1 MSPACSVVIPC
12 LNDAEML
19 ERCLRALEGQ
29 SRPADEIVVV
39 DNGST
44 DDSAEVARRHGVR
57 VVEEPIRGIPQA
69 TSAGFDAAR
78 GELLLRLDADSV
90 PPHDWIARIERAFVR
105 EPRLDVLSGPGRLYG
120 GSGFT
125 HWFAESV
132 LFGIYEHV
140 IGGLLGHDIVYGSNY
155 AIRASAWRVMREHVH
170 RDRADVHDDLDI
182 AINIPPGMH
191 VRYDTSLVVGV
202 SARPFL
208 DWDRYRRGV
217 AMAFH
222 TMAVNGAEENLLTRR
237 RAFIAAAEA
246 ARLAE
251 GGEGFDYVAH

>member
-12 LNDAEML
+12 LDDAEML
-19 ERCLRALEGQ
+19 ERCLLALESQ
-29 SRPADEIVVV
+29 SRPPDEIIVV

-90 PPHDWIARIERAFVR
+90 PPHDWVARVERAFVR

-132 LFGIYEHV
+132 LFGVYEHV
-140 IGGLLGHDIVYGSNY
+140 IGGMLGHDIVYGSNL
-155 AIRASAWRVMREHVH
+155 AIRAASWRIMRDRVH
-170 RDRADVHDDLDI
+170 RDRADVHDDLDL
-182 AINIPPGMH
+182 AINLLPGMG
-191 VRYDTSLVVGV
+191 VRYDHSLVVGA
-202 SARPFL
+202 SARP
-208 DWDRYRRGV
+208 WVSWRRAGREV
-217 AMAFH
+217 
-222 TMAVNGAEENLLTRR
+222 TMALRTFSVNGSEQNYLTRR
-237 RAFIAAAEA
+237 RAWLAAAGEA
-246 ARLAE
+246 E
-251 GGEGFDYVAH
+251 QDPGFDYAAN